1 MEKNRSVYRLYKTN
15 DSMVPTKL
23 SIYFTKK
30 HGHLSI
36 RIPAYVKI
44 LLDSKIHQ
52 SSTVTKQLSLTKQM
66 Q

>member
-1 MEKNRSVYRLYKTN
+1 MTN

-23 SIYFTKK
+23 SIYFTKT

-36 RIPAYVKI
+36 RIPAYVKR
-44 LLDSKIHQ
+44 LCDSKIHQ
-52 SSTVTKQLSLTKQM
+52 SSTFTKQLSLTRQM